1 MPEGPEVKRAAQ
13 SLNVFW
19 VSQELAEVKIHS
31 GRYSKRPEALE
42 PFLEA
47 LPLRVLSVATHGK
60 FLYWVLRDAD
70 FNLLWLFNTFGM
82 SGYWS
87 SDQQNHAHIEF
98 VRADGK
104 STFYHDQRNFGTFK
118 FTSDL
123 TDFTQKIDSLGPD
136 VLEDWISLEQFKYI
150 FTQKKNGQKT
160 LPELLMNQKL
170 ISGIGNYLK
179 AEILWMA
186 ELSPHRTADSLSE
199 LEWKA
204 LHSVCHIIPSE
215 SLYAGKGSSLLTYRA
230 KNKDISLEYPNGR
243 LAVYKRKE
251 DPEGREII
259 REETKD
265 KRTTWW
271 VPSYQ
276 K

>member
-1 MPEGPEVKRAAQ
+1 MPEGPEVKRAANR
-13 SLNVFW
+13 LNVFW
-19 VSQELAEVKIHS
+19 VGQELAEVKIHS
-31 GRYSKRPEALE
+31 GRYSKKPEALQ
-42 PFLEA
+42 PLLKA
-47 LPLRVLSVATHGK
+47 LPLKVLSVATHGK

-70 FNLLWLFNTFGM
+70 FELLWLFNTFGM
-82 SGYWS
+82 SGYWA

-104 STFYHDQRNFGTFK
+104 SVFYHDQRNFGTFK

-123 TDFTQKIDSLGPD
+123 KDFTHKIDSLGPD
-136 VLEDWISLEQFKYI
+136 VLGNWITLEQFQYI

-186 ELSPHRTADSLSE
+186 ELSPHRTADSLNE
-199 LEWKA
+199 TEWRDLHA
-204 LHSVCHIIPSE
+204 LCHIIPSE
-215 SLYAGKGSSLLTYRA
+215 SLFAGRGSSILTYRA
-230 KNKDISLEYPNGR
+230 KWMMDDEEYPHGT
-243 LAVYKRKE
+243 LAVYRRKE
-251 DPEGREII
+251 DPDGRQII
-259 REETKD
+259 AEKTKD

-271 VPSYQ
+271 VPEHQ